1 MAAVILNEDENT
13 SVSPRV
19 TAAMEQIVQKALL
32 EHNLPVS
39 AEVSVMLC
47 DNETIKKL
55 NREWRSLDNAT
66 DVLSF
71 PLHESL
77 KEGKSIVDEEF
88 LLGDIIISL
97 ERAGEQAL
105 EFAHSL
111 EREILYLFVHGLL
124 HLLGYDHCE
133 DEERLEM
140 RRREEGLLAMVGAE
154 RNE

>member
-1 MAAVILNEDENT
+1 MAVILNHGEST
-13 SVSPRV
+13 SVSPGIV
-19 TAAMEQIVQKALL
+19 AAMEQIVQRALQ
-32 EHNLPVS
+32 EHNLPS
-39 AEVSVMLC
+39 FAEVSVMLC
-47 DNETIKKL
+47 DNETIRDI
-55 NREWRSLDNAT
+55 NMEWRSLDKAT

-71 PLHESL
+71 PLHERL
-77 KEGKSIVDEEF
+77 RDGINIVDEEF

-111 EREILYLFVHGLL
+111 DREILYLFVHGLL

-140 RRREEGLLAMVGAE
+140 RLREEGLLAMVGAE

>member
-1 MAAVILNEDENT
+1 MAVILNHDESW

-19 TAAMEQIVQKALL
+19 VAAMEQIVQKALQ
-32 EHNLPVS
+32 EHNLPGFS
-39 AEVSVMLC
+39 EVSVMLC
-47 DNETIKKL
+47 DNETIKDINK
-55 NREWRSLDNAT
+55 EWRSLNKAT

-71 PLHESL
+71 PLHEGL
-77 KEGKSIVDEEF
+77 REGKHLVGEEF

>member
-1 MAAVILNEDENT
+1 MAVILNYGEQL
-13 SVSPRV
+13 SVSPHV
-19 TAAMEQIVQKALL
+19 AVAMEKIALKALQ
-32 EHNLPVS
+32 EHNIPDS
-39 AEVSVMLC
+39 AEISVLIC
-47 DNETIKKL
+47 DNETIK
-55 NREWRSLDNAT
+55 NINNEWRSIDKAT

-71 PLHESL
+71 PLHEGL
-77 KEGKSIVDEEF
+77 KDGQSIGDEEF

-97 ERAGEQAL
+97 ERAQEQAL
-105 EFAHSL
+105 EFAHSP

-140 RRREEGLLAMVGAE
+140 RSCEESLLASVGAE